1 MVDSS
6 QMIDITAAD
15 LTERAGVKTA
25 DKDLSRKN
33 IKTGRISAVFKSLN
47 VAAKTK
53 RKLLF

>member
-15 LTERAGVKTA
+15 LTERAVVKTA

-33 IKTGRISAVFKSLN
+33 IKTGGI
-47 VAAKTK
+47 
-53 RKLLF
+53 LF

>member
-6 QMIDITAAD
+6 QMIDITAAE

-33 IKTGRISAVFKSLN
+33 IKTGGISAVFKSLN
-47 VAAKTK
+47 VAEKTK